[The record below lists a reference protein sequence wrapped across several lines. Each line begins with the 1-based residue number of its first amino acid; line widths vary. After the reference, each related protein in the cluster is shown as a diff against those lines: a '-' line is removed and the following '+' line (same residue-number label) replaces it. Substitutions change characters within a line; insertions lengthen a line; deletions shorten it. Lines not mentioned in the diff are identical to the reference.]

1 MKLSKLL
8 ESIIPQ
14 QVRGITLTSDL
25 EPVSISCALP
35 IRLNPDPEIS
45 SLHLNSRE
53 VRPGGL
59 FVAVPGLKVDG
70 HEYIDSAVIRGA
82 AAVISQKPVALNV
95 WNIEVENSRK
105 ALAALSSQFY
115 GNPSEKMKI
124 IGITGTNGKT
134 TTAFI
139 IEKILL
145 QAGFSAGVIGTL
157 NYRYCGKVFDVSMTT
172 PESLDLQRILSDM
185 LSEGVTHVVMEASS
199 HAIFLN
205 RIDACWMDVAVF
217 TNLTQDHLD
226 FHGNMEDYWQSKK
239 KLFTEHL
246 AKGPKKDKAIAV
258 INCNDPQGKRLFKE
272 LPSALSVG
280 FDDHCQ
286 LWPEII
292 RKDQAGMKGV
302 ISTPEGMFKFE
313 TPLIGKYNVENI
325 LCAAGACLALGLP
338 LNIIRSGIE
347 SVEFVPGRLQSI
359 PNVVDRFVF
368 VDFAHTPDALE
379 NVLHTLRTLTTDRII
394 CVFGCGGD
402 RDREKRPLMG
412 HIAASLANICII
424 TSDNP
429 RFEDPV
435 TIIEDILAGVRMQG
449 LQPYNPDDAIKLPSA
464 RGYFVEPDR
473 SRAIEMAIRI
483 SRHGDMILITGKGHE
498 TYQIIGKQ
506 KVPFDDRLIARKALE
521 LIEKQDFRNII
532 GKRSCSEVQTGQ

>member
-1 MKLSKLL
+1 VKLSKLL
-8 ESIIPQ
+8 ESIIPH
-14 QVRGITLTSDL
+14 QVRGITLTSDPA
-25 EPVSISCALP
+25 PVSIPCSLP
-35 IRLNPDPEIS
+35 ILLNPDPEIT
-45 SLHLNSRE
+45 SLHFNSRE
-53 VRPGGL
+53 VQPGGL
-59 FVAVPGLKVDG
+59 FVAVPGLKTDG

-82 AAVISQKPVALNV
+82 AAVISQKPVALNI

-105 ALAALSSQFY
+105 ALAVLSSQFY
-115 GNPSEKMKI
+115 GNPSEKLKI

-145 QAGFSAGVIGTL
+145 QAGFSVGVIGTL
-157 NYRYCGKVFDVSMTT
+157 NFRYCGKVFDLSMTT

-185 LSEGVTHVVMEASS
+185 LADGVTHVVMEASS
-199 HAIFLN
+199 HAISLN
-205 RIDACWMDVAVF
+205 RIDACWMDIAVF

-226 FHGNMEDYWQSKK
+226 FHGNMADYWQSKK
-239 KLFTEHL
+239 RLFTEHL
-246 AKGPKKDKAIAV
+246 AKGPKNDKAIAV

-280 FDDHCQ
+280 FDDHCH

-292 RKDQAGMKGV
+292 RKDQTGMEGV

-313 TPLIGKYNVENI
+313 TPLIGQFNIENM

-359 PNVVDRFVF
+359 PNGVDRFVF

-379 NVLHTLRTLTTDRII
+379 NVLRTLRTLTTDRII

-412 HIAASLANICII
+412 QIAASLATICIV

-429 RFEDPV
+429 RSEEPMS
-435 TIIEDILAGVRMQG
+435 IIADILAGIRDQG
-449 LQPYNPDDAIKLPSA
+449 MQPYHPDNAVNSPSA
-464 RGYFVEPDR
+464 RGYVVEPDR

-483 SRHGDMILITGKGHE
+483 SRHWDMILIAGKGHE
-498 TYQIIGKQ
+498 AYQIIGKQ
-506 KVPFDDRLIARKALE
+506 TVPFDDRLIARKALA
-521 LIEKQDFRNII
+521 LIEKPRLREHHW
-532 GKRSCSEVQTGQ
+532 KKKPV

>member
-1 MKLSKLL
+1 MKFS
-8 ESIIPQ
+8 
-14 QVRGITLTSDL
+14 
-25 EPVSISCALP
+25 
-35 IRLNPDPEIS
+35 
-45 SLHLNSRE
+45 
-53 VRPGGL
+53 PGGCL
-59 FVAVPGLKVDG
+59 LRFPVLKFDG
-70 HEYIDSAVIRGA
+70 HEYIDSAISRGA
-82 AAVISQKPVALNV
+82 TAVISQKPLAKTV

-105 ALAALSSQFY
+105 ALAILSSQFY
-115 GNPSEKMKI
+115 GNPSEKLKI
-124 IGITGTNGKT
+124 IAITGTNGKT
-134 TTAFI
+134 TTAFL

-145 QAGFSAGVIGTL
+145 QAGISVGVIGTL
-157 NYRYCGKVFDVSMTT
+157 NCRYGGKVFDLSMTT
-172 PESLDLQRILSDM
+172 PESLDLHRILADM
-185 LSEGVTHVVMEASS
+185 LADGVTHVVMEASS

-205 RIDACWMDVAVF
+205 RIEACWMDVAVF

-246 AKGPKKDKAIAV
+246 TKGPKKSKAIAV
-258 INCNDPQGKRLFKE
+258 INCNDPLGKRLFKE

-280 FDDHCQ
+280 FDDRCH

-292 RKDQAGMKGV
+292 RKDQTGMEGV

-313 TPLIGKYNVENI
+313 TPLIGQYNVENI

-359 PNVVDRFVF
+359 PNSVDRFVF

-379 NVLHTLRTLTTDRII
+379 NVLQTLRNLTTDRII

-412 HIAASLANICII
+412 QIAAGLANICII

-429 RFEDPV
+429 RFEDPMD
-435 TIIEDILAGVRMQG
+435 IIQDILEGVRKQG
-449 LQPYNPDDAIKLPSA
+449 LSPYNSNDAIKSPSA
-464 RGYFVEPDR
+464 RGYIVEPDR
-473 SRAIEMAIRI
+473 SRAIDLAIRI
-483 SRHGDMILITGKGHE
+483 SRHWDMILIAGKGHE
-498 TYQIIGKQ
+498 TYQIIGNQ
-506 KVPFDDRLIARKALE
+506 TIPFDDRLIAQKALE
-521 LIEKQDFRNII
+521 LLEKPNTTGPSLEKETDLKFKQIRIHRHIFRSRI
-532 GKRSCSEVQTGQ
+532 TGDRKFEKL

>member
-1 MKLSKLL
+1 VKLSKLL

-14 QVRGITLTSDL
+14 QVRGITLTSSNPT
-25 EPVSISCALP
+25 PVSIPCSLP
-35 IRLNPDPEIS
+35 ILLNPDTEIT
-45 SLHLNSRE
+45 SLHFNSQE
-53 VRPGGL
+53 VQPGGM
-59 FVAVPGLKVDG
+59 FIAVLGLKIDG

-95 WNIEVENSRK
+95 WNIEVGNSRK

-115 GNPSEKMKI
+115 GNPSEKLKI

-134 TTAFI
+134 TTSFI

-145 QAGFSAGVIGTL
+145 QAGLSVGVIGTL
-157 NYRYCGKVFDVSMTT
+157 NCRYCGKVFDLSMTT

-185 LSEGVTHVVMEASS
+185 LADGVTHVVMEASS

-205 RIDACWMDVAVF
+205 RIDSCWMDVAVF

-246 AKGPKKDKAIAV
+246 AEGPKKDKAIAV
-258 INCNDPQGKRLFKE
+258 INCNDLRGKCLFKE

-280 FDDHCQ
+280 FDDHCH

-292 RKDQAGMKGV
+292 RKDQTGMEGV

-313 TPLIGKYNVENI
+313 TPLIGQYNVENM
-325 LCAAGACLALGLP
+325 LCAAGACLALGLS
-338 LNIIRSGIE
+338 LDVIRSGIE

-359 PNVVDRFVF
+359 PNGVDRFVF

-379 NVLHTLRTLTTDRII
+379 NVLQTLRTLTTDRII

-402 RDREKRPLMG
+402 RDRKKRPLMG
-412 HIAASLANICII
+412 RIAAGLATVCII

-429 RFEDPV
+429 RSEDPMA
-435 TIIEDILAGVRMQG
+435 IIADILAGVRKQG
-449 LQPYNPDDAIKLPSA
+449 MQPYHPDYAIKSPSA
-464 RGYFVEPDR
+464 RGYAVEPDR

-483 SRHGDMILITGKGHE
+483 SRPRDMILIAGKGHE
-498 TYQIIGKQ
+498 AYQIIGNQ
-506 KVPFDDRLIARKALE
+506 TVPFDDRRIARNALE
-521 LIEKQDFRNII
+521 LIEKPM
-532 GKRSCSEVQTGQ
+532 S

>member
-1 MKLSKLL
+1 VKLSKLL

-14 QVRGITLTSDL
+14 QVRGITLTSDPA
-25 EPVSISCALP
+25 PVSIPIALP
-35 IRLNPDPEIS
+35 VLLNPDPEIT
-45 SLHLNSRE
+45 SLHFNSRE
-53 VRPGGL
+53 VQPGGL
-59 FVAVPGLKVDG
+59 FVAIPGLKIDG

-82 AAVISQKPVALNV
+82 AAVISQKPAALNV
-95 WNIEVENSRK
+95 WNIQVENSRK

-115 GNPSEKMKI
+115 GNPSEKLKI

-134 TTAFI
+134 TTAYI

-145 QAGFSAGVIGTL
+145 QAGISAGVIGTL
-157 NYRYCGKVFDVSMTT
+157 NCRYCGKAFDLSVTT

-185 LSEGVTHVVMEASS
+185 LADGVTHVVMEASS

-205 RIDACWMDVAVF
+205 RIDACWMDIAVF

-226 FHGNMEDYWQSKK
+226 FHGNMADYWQSKK

-246 AKGPKKDKAIAV
+246 PKGPKKDRAIAV
-258 INCNDPQGKRLFKE
+258 INCNDPHGKRLFKE

-280 FDDHCQ
+280 FDDNCH

-292 RKDQAGMKGV
+292 RKDQTGMEGV
-302 ISTPEGMFKFE
+302 ISTPKGLFKFE
-313 TPLIGKYNVENI
+313 TPLIGQYNVENM

-347 SVEFVPGRLQSI
+347 SVDFVPGRLQSI
-359 PNVVDRFVF
+359 PNGVDRFVF
-368 VDFAHTPDALE
+368 VDFAHTPDALQ
-379 NVLHTLRTLTTDRII
+379 NVLQTLRTLTTDRII

-412 HIAASLANICII
+412 QIAAGLANICII

-429 RFEDPV
+429 RSEDPMA
-435 TIIEDILAGVRMQG
+435 IIADILSGVRKQG
-449 LQPYNPDDAIKLPSA
+449 LQPYNSDNAIKSSSD
-464 RGYFVEPDR
+464 RGYVVEQDR
-473 SRAIEMAIRI
+473 SRAIDMAIRI
-483 SRHGDMILITGKGHE
+483 SRHRDMILIAGKGHE
-498 TYQIIGKQ
+498 TYQIIGNQ
-506 KVPFDDRLIARKALE
+506 TVPFDDRLIARNALE
-521 LIEKQDFRNII
+521 SIEKQM
-532 GKRSCSEVQTGQ
+532 T

>member
-1 MKLSKLL
+1 LKLSKLL

-14 QVRGITLTSDL
+14 EMRGISLSVDH
-25 EPVSISCALP
+25 ESISVPCSLP

-45 SLHLNSRE
+45 SLHFNSRE
-53 VRPGGL
+53 VQPGGL
-59 FVAVPGLKVDG
+59 FVAIPGLKFDG

-82 AAVISQKPVALNV
+82 AAVISQKPLALNV
-95 WNIEVENSRK
+95 WNIEVEDTRK
-105 ALAALSSQFY
+105 ALATLSSHFY
-115 GNPSEKMKI
+115 GNPSEHLKI

-145 QAGFSAGVIGTL
+145 QAGFSVGVMGTL
-157 NYRYCGKVFDVSMTT
+157 NCRFGGKIMDLSMTT
-172 PESLDLQRILSDM
+172 PESLDLHRILAEM
-185 LSEGVTHVVMEASS
+185 LADGVTHVVMEASS

-226 FHGNMEDYWQSKK
+226 FHGNMEDYWQTKK
-239 KLFTEHL
+239 SLFTEHL
-246 AKGPKKDKAIAV
+246 AKGPKKNKAIAV
-258 INCNDPQGKRLFKE
+258 VNCNDPQGKNLFKE

-280 FDDHCQ
+280 FDDCCH

-292 RKDQAGMKGV
+292 RKDQNGMEGV

-313 TPLIGKYNVENI
+313 TPLIGQYNVENM

-359 PNVVDRFVF
+359 PNGMDRFVF

-379 NVLHTLRTLTTDRII
+379 NVLLTLRNLTTDRII

-412 HIAASLANICII
+412 QIAASLANICII

-429 RFEDPV
+429 RCEDPMA
-435 TIIEDILAGVRMQG
+435 IIENILSGVKKQG
-449 LQPYNPDDAIKLPSA
+449 LSPFSPEDAINATTA
-464 RGYFVEPDR
+464 RGYVVEPDR
-473 SRAIEMAIRI
+473 SKAIDLAIRI
-483 SRHGDMILITGKGHE
+483 SRHWDMILIAGKGHE
-498 TYQIIGKQ
+498 TYQIIGNQ
-506 KVPFDDRLIARKALE
+506 TVPFDDRLIAKKALD
-521 LIEKQDFRNII
+521 LIEMPRLREHHWKKKLI
-532 GKRSCSEVQTGQ
+532 

>member
-8 ESIIPQ
+8 EAIIPQ
-14 QVRGITLTSDL
+14 QARGISLSSDHDA
-25 EPVSISCALP
+25 ISVPCSLP
-35 IRLNPDPEIS
+35 IHLNPDPEIG
-45 SLHLNSRE
+45 SLHFNSRE
-53 VRPGGL
+53 VQPGGL
-59 FVAVPGLKVDG
+59 FVAIPGLKFDG
-70 HEYIDSAVIRGA
+70 HEYIDNALSRGA
-82 AAVISQKPVALNV
+82 AAVISQKPLALNV

-105 ALAALSSQFY
+105 ALAILSGRFY
-115 GNPSEKMKI
+115 GNPSEKLKI

-145 QAGFSAGVIGTL
+145 QAGFSVGVIGTL
-157 NYRYCGKVFDVSMTT
+157 NYRYCRKIFDASMTT

-185 LSEGVTHVVMEASS
+185 LANGVTHVVMEASS

-226 FHGNMEDYWQSKK
+226 LHGNMEDYWQIKK
-239 KLFTEHL
+239 RLFNEHL
-246 AKGPKKDKAIAV
+246 AQGPKKNNAIAV
-258 INCNDPQGKRLFKE
+258 INCNDDRGKSLFKE

-280 FDDHCQ
+280 LNDCCQ

-292 RKDQAGMKGV
+292 RKDQTGMEGV

-313 TPLIGKYNVENI
+313 TPLIGQYNVENM

-359 PNVVDRFVF
+359 PNNMDRFVF

-379 NVLHTLRTLTTDRII
+379 NVLQTLRTLTTDRII

-402 RDREKRPLMG
+402 RDRKKRPLMG
-412 HIAASLANICII
+412 QIAASLASICII

-429 RFEDPV
+429 RFEDPM
-435 TIIEDILAGVRMQG
+435 TIIEEILAGVRNQG
-449 LQPYNPDDAIKLPSA
+449 LPLYNLNDAIKSPSA
-464 RGYFVEPDR
+464 KGYIVEPDR
-473 SRAIEMAIRI
+473 SRAIELAIRI
-483 SRHGDMILITGKGHE
+483 SRHWDMILIAGKGHE
-498 TYQIIGKQ
+498 TYQIIGNQ
-506 KVPFDDRLIARKALE
+506 TIPFDDRFIAGKALE
-521 LIEKQDFRNII
+521 LIEKPKHRQHHWKKNRVDNR
-532 GKRSCSEVQTGQ
+532 

>member
-8 ESIIPQ
+8 ETIIPN
-14 QVRGITLTSDL
+14 QVLGIRLTSASDV
-25 EPVSISCALP
+25 PVSMPCVLP
-35 IRLNPDPEIS
+35 VQLNPDPEIG
-45 SLHLNSRE
+45 SLHLDSRE
-53 VRPGGL
+53 VQPGGL
-59 FVAVPGLKVDG
+59 FVAIPGHKADG
-70 HEYIDSAVIRGA
+70 HDYIESAVKQGA

-115 GNPSEKMKI
+115 GNPSEKLKI

-145 QAGFSAGVIGTL
+145 QANISVGVIGTL
-157 NYRYCGKVFDVSMTT
+157 NYRYGGKVFNLSLTT
-172 PESLDLQRILSDM
+172 PEAPDLQRILSEM
-185 LSEGVTHVVMEASS
+185 LADGVTHVVMEASS

-226 FHGNMEDYWQSKK
+226 FHGNMADYWQSKK

-246 AKGPKKDKAIAV
+246 AQGPKKDKAIAV
-258 INCNDPQGKRLFKE
+258 INCNDAQGERLFRE

-280 FDDHCQ
+280 FDDRWH

-292 RKDQAGMKGV
+292 RKDQTGMEGV

-313 TPLIGKYNVENI
+313 TPLIGQFNIENM

-347 SVEFVPGRLQSI
+347 SVSFVPGRLQSI
-359 PNVVDRFVF
+359 PNSLDRFVF

-379 NVLHTLRTLTTDRII
+379 HVLETLRALTTDRII
-394 CVFGCGGD
+394 CVFGCGGN

-412 HIAASLANICII
+412 QIAASLATICII

-429 RFEDPV
+429 RLEDPM
-435 TIIEDILAGVRMQG
+435 TIIEDILKGVRKQG
-449 LQPYNPDDAIKLPSA
+449 LPPYHPDDAVNSPSA
-464 RGYFVEPDR
+464 RGYVVEPDR
-473 SRAIEMAIRI
+473 ARAIDMAIRM
-483 SRHGDMILITGKGHE
+483 SRHWDMILIAGKGHE
-498 TYQIIGKQ
+498 TYQIIGNQ
-506 KVPFDDRLIARKALE
+506 TFPFDDRIIAGKALE
-521 LIEKQDFRNII
+521 LLEQPKLREHHW
-532 GKRSCSEVQTGQ
+532 KKKLP

>member
-14 QVRGITLTSDL
+14 QARGISLSSGH
-25 EPVSISCALP
+25 ESISVPCTLP
-35 IRLNPDPEIS
+35 IGLKPDPEIC
-45 SLHLNSRE
+45 SLHFNSRE
-53 VRPGGL
+53 VQPGGL
-59 FVAVPGLKVDG
+59 FVAIPGLKIDG
-70 HEYIDSAVIRGA
+70 HDYIESAAIRGA

-105 ALAALSSQFY
+105 ALAILSGQFY
-115 GNPSEKMKI
+115 GNPSEKLKI

-145 QAGFSAGVIGTL
+145 QAGFSVGVIGTL
-157 NYRYCGKVFDVSMTT
+157 NYRYCGKVFDAAMTT

-185 LSEGVTHVVMEASS
+185 LADGVTHVVMEASS

-226 FHGNMEDYWQSKK
+226 LHGNMEDYWQIKK

-246 AKGPKKDKAIAV
+246 AQGPKNNKAIAV
-258 INCNDPQGKRLFKE
+258 INCNDARGKLLFKE

-280 FDDHCQ
+280 FDERCH

-292 RKDQAGMKGV
+292 SKDQTGMEGV

-313 TPLIGKYNVENI
+313 TPLIGQYNVENM
-325 LCAAGACLALGLP
+325 LCAAGACLALGLS
-338 LNIIRSGIE
+338 LNVIRSGIE
-347 SVEFVPGRLQSI
+347 SVEFVPGRLQAI
-359 PNVVDRFVF
+359 PNNLDRFVF

-379 NVLHTLRTLTTDRII
+379 NVLQTLRTLTTDRII
-394 CVFGCGGD
+394 CVFGCGGN

-412 HIAASLANICII
+412 QIAASLANICII

-429 RFEDPV
+429 RFEDPM
-435 TIIEDILAGVRMQG
+435 TIIEDILAGVRNQG
-449 LQPYNPDDAIKLPSA
+449 LPAYDLNDAVKSPSA
-464 RGYFVEPDR
+464 KGYVVEPDR
-473 SRAIEMAIRI
+473 SLAIDMAIRI
-483 SRHGDMILITGKGHE
+483 SRHWDMILIAGKGHE
-498 TYQIIGKQ
+498 TYQIIGNQ
-506 KVPFDDRLIARKALE
+506 TIPFDDRLIARKALD
-521 LIEKQDFRNII
+521 LIEKPRLREHHWKKKLF
-532 GKRSCSEVQTGQ
+532 

>member
-1 MKLSKLL
+1 LKLSKLL
-8 ESIIPQ
+8 EAIIPQ
-14 QVRGITLTSDL
+14 QARGISLSSDHDA
-25 EPVSISCALP
+25 ISVPCSLP
-35 IRLNPDPEIS
+35 IHLNPDPEIG
-45 SLHLNSRE
+45 SLHFNSRE
-53 VRPGGL
+53 VQPGGL
-59 FVAVPGLKVDG
+59 FVAIPGLKFDG
-70 HEYIDSAVIRGA
+70 HEYIDNALSRGA
-82 AAVISQKPVALNV
+82 AAVISQKPLALNV

-105 ALAALSSQFY
+105 ALAILSGRFY
-115 GNPSEKMKI
+115 GNPSEKLKI

-145 QAGFSAGVIGTL
+145 QAGFSVGVIGTL
-157 NYRYCGKVFDVSMTT
+157 NYRYCRKIFDASMTT

-185 LSEGVTHVVMEASS
+185 LANGVTHVVMEASS

-226 FHGNMEDYWQSKK
+226 LHGNMEDYWQIKK
-239 KLFTEHL
+239 RLFNEHL
-246 AKGPKKDKAIAV
+246 AQGPKKNNAIAV
-258 INCNDPQGKRLFKE
+258 INCNDDRGKSLFNE

-280 FDDHCQ
+280 LNDCCQ

-292 RKDQAGMKGV
+292 RKDQTGMEGV

-313 TPLIGKYNVENI
+313 TPLIGQYNVENM

-359 PNVVDRFVF
+359 PNNMDRFVF

-379 NVLHTLRTLTTDRII
+379 NVLQTLRTLTTDRII

-402 RDREKRPLMG
+402 RDRKKRPLMG
-412 HIAASLANICII
+412 QIAASLASICII

-429 RFEDPV
+429 RFEDPMA
-435 TIIEDILAGVRMQG
+435 IIEEILAGVRNHG
-449 LQPYNPDDAIKLPSA
+449 LPPYNLNDAIKSPSA
-464 RGYFVEPDR
+464 KGYIVEPDR
-473 SRAIEMAIRI
+473 SRAIELAIRI
-483 SRHGDMILITGKGHE
+483 SRHWDMILIAGKGHE
-498 TYQIIGKQ
+498 TYQIIGNQ
-506 KVPFDDRLIARKALE
+506 TIPFDDRFIAGKALE
-521 LIEKQDFRNII
+521 LIEKPKLRGHHWKKNCVDNR
-532 GKRSCSEVQTGQ
+532 

>member
-1 MKLSKLL
+1 LKLSKLL

-14 QVRGITLTSDL
+14 QVRGISLSSGQEFKSVPCT
-25 EPVSISCALP
+25 LP

-45 SLHLNSRE
+45 SLHFNSRE
-53 VRPGGL
+53 VQSGGL
-59 FVAVPGLKVDG
+59 FVAISGHKFDG
-70 HEYIDSAVIRGA
+70 HEYIDSAISQGA
-82 AAVISQKPVALNV
+82 SAVISQKPLALNV

-105 ALAALSSQFY
+105 ALATLSSHFY
-115 GNPSEKMKI
+115 GNPAEKLKI

-134 TTAFI
+134 TTAFF

-145 QAGFSAGVIGTL
+145 QAGLSVGVIGTL
-157 NYRYCGKVFDVSMTT
+157 NCRYGGKVFDISMTT
-172 PESLDLQRILSDM
+172 PESLNLHRILADM
-185 LSEGVTHVVMEASS
+185 LADGVTHVVMEASS

-239 KLFTEHL
+239 ILFTEHM
-246 AKGPKKDKAIAV
+246 AKGPKKNKAIAV
-258 INCNDPQGKRLFKE
+258 INCNDPKGKQLVKE
-272 LPSALSVG
+272 LPLALSVG
-280 FDDHCQ
+280 FDDSCH

-292 RKDQAGMKGV
+292 RQDQTGMAGV

-313 TPLIGKYNVENI
+313 TPLIGQYNVENM

-359 PNVVDRFVF
+359 PNSVDRFVF

-379 NVLHTLRTLTTDRII
+379 NVLQTLRTLTTDRII

-412 HIAASLANICII
+412 QIAASLANICII

-429 RFEDPV
+429 RFEDPM
-435 TIIEDILAGVRMQG
+435 TIIEDILAGVRKQG
-449 LQPYNPDDAIKLPSA
+449 LPPYNIGDAIKSPSA
-464 RGYFVEPDR
+464 RGYIVEPDR

-483 SRHGDMILITGKGHE
+483 SRHWDMILIAGKGHE
-498 TYQIIGKQ
+498 ANQIIGKQ
-506 KVPFDDRLIARKALE
+506 TVPFDDRLFARKALE
-521 LIEKQDFRNII
+521 VIEKLRLQEHHWKKKLN
-532 GKRSCSEVQTGQ
+532 

>member
-1 MKLSKLL
+1 LKLSRLL

-14 QVRGITLTSDL
+14 QVRGISLSSDH
-25 EPVSISCALP
+25 ESNPVPCSLP

-45 SLHLNSRE
+45 SLHFNSRE
-53 VRPGGL
+53 VQPGGL
-59 FVAVPGLKVDG
+59 FVAIPGLKFDG

-105 ALAALSSQFY
+105 ALAALSGQFY
-115 GNPSEKMKI
+115 GNPSEKLKI

-145 QAGFSAGVIGTL
+145 QAGFSVGVIGTL
-157 NYRYCGKVFDVSMTT
+157 NYRYSGKVFDVSMTT
-172 PESLDLQRILSDM
+172 PESPDLQRILSDM
-185 LSEGVTHVVMEASS
+185 LAVGVTHVVMEASS

-226 FHGNMEDYWQSKK
+226 FHGNMENYWQSKK
-239 KLFTEHL
+239 NLFTEHL
-246 AKGPKKDKAIAV
+246 VKGPKKNKAIAV
-258 INCNDPQGKRLFKE
+258 INCNDPLGKGLFQE

-280 FDDHCQ
+280 FDDCCH

-292 RKDQAGMKGV
+292 RKDQTGMEGV
-302 ISTPEGMFKFE
+302 ISTPEGMFKFA
-313 TPLIGKYNVENI
+313 TPLIGQYNVENM
-325 LCAAGACLALGLP
+325 LCAAGACLGLGLS

-347 SVEFVPGRLQSI
+347 SVEFVPGRLQPI
-359 PNVVDRFVF
+359 PNEVDRFVF

-379 NVLHTLRTLTTDRII
+379 NVLQTLRTLTTDRII
-394 CVFGCGGD
+394 CLFGCGGN
-402 RDREKRPLMG
+402 RDRGKRPLMG
-412 HIAASLANICII
+412 QIAASLANICII

-429 RFEDPV
+429 RFEDPMS
-435 TIIEDILAGVRMQG
+435 IIEDILAGVRNQG
-449 LQPYNPDDAIKLPSA
+449 LPPYHPDDAIKSPSA
-464 RGYFVEPDR
+464 RGYVVEPDR
-473 SRAIEMAIRI
+473 SRAIDLAIRI
-483 SRHGDMILITGKGHE
+483 SRHWDMILIAGKGHE
-498 TYQIIGKQ
+498 TYQIIGNQ
-506 KVPFDDRLIARKALE
+506 TVPFDDRLIAGKALE
-521 LIEKQDFRNII
+521 LIEKPRHREHHW
-532 GKRSCSEVQTGQ
+532 KKKLS

>member
-14 QVRGITLTSDL
+14 LARGISLSFDH
-25 EPVSISCALP
+25 ESISIPCTLP
-35 IRLNPDPEIS
+35 IRLKPDPEIS
-45 SLHLNSRE
+45 SLHFNSRE
-53 VRPGGL
+53 VQPGGL
-59 FVAVPGLKVDG
+59 FVAIPGLKSDG
-70 HEYIDSAVIRGA
+70 HDYIESAVIRGA
-82 AAVISQKPVALNV
+82 VAVISQKPAALNV

-105 ALAALSSQFY
+105 ALSALSSQFY
-115 GNPSEKMKI
+115 GNPSEKLKI

-145 QAGFSAGVIGTL
+145 QAGLSVGVIGTL
-157 NYRYCGKVFDVSMTT
+157 NYRYCGKVFDAAMTT

-185 LSEGVTHVVMEASS
+185 LSDGVTHVVMEASS

-226 FHGNMEDYWQSKK
+226 LHGNMEDYWQIKK

-246 AKGPKKDKAIAV
+246 TKGPKKNKAIAV
-258 INCNDPQGKRLFKE
+258 INCNDPRGKHLFKE
-272 LPSALSVG
+272 LPAALSVG
-280 FDDHCQ
+280 FSEACH

-292 RKDQAGMKGV
+292 RKDQSGMEGV

-313 TPLIGKYNVENI
+313 TPLIGQYNVENM
-325 LCAAGACLALGLP
+325 LCAAGACLALGLS
-338 LNIIRSGIE
+338 LKIIRSGIE

-359 PNVVDRFVF
+359 PNNMDRFVF

-379 NVLHTLRTLTTDRII
+379 NVLQTLRTLTTDRII
-394 CVFGCGGD
+394 CVFGCGGN

-412 HIAASLANICII
+412 QIVASLANICII

-429 RFEDPV
+429 RLEDPM
-435 TIIEDILAGVRMQG
+435 TIIEDILAGVRNQG
-449 LQPYNPDDAIKLPSA
+449 LSAYDLNDAVKSPSA
-464 RGYFVEPDR
+464 KGYVVEPDR
-473 SRAIEMAIRI
+473 LKAIDMAIRI
-483 SRHGDMILITGKGHE
+483 SRHWDMILIAGKGHE
-498 TYQIIGKQ
+498 TYQIIGNQ
-506 KVPFDDRLIARKALE
+506 TIPFDDRLVARKALAS
-521 LIEKQDFRNII
+521 IEKP
-532 GKRSCSEVQTGQ
+532 KRQEHHWKKKLF